1 MTKLK
6 KYNTIE
12 EYNNDKPNRPY
23 PSVSLAGGNVYFAKF
38 PIHKLPIKAVFFDNS
53 TNKFVKLYP
62 SQIIE
67 ANPNYTPIGV
77 EVIPAEH
84 DVYGTGQSGVMSLA
98 EMNCNAPD
106 TGSDEYQGIYFSSAY
121 ENTQIPKL
129 TLMPTINLSTG
140 ESNGSYGYGVFPSD
154 AFSNFKIDDVSG
166 YHSSYTSYRRAP
178 SPYSKNGDRND
189 VYYSD
194 IYSDY
199 ANRNVFSDF
208 NGYENSETFYLGAAA
223 QTNWKTDP
231 TITNSSGNGY
241 FPSLCCCWRFHTSGT
256 NKYQWYLPAM
266 GELGY
271 MMNRVV
277 AINETIN
284 KIKSVYSSAIA
295 VEIGIDNAY
304 WSSTQHS
311 ANMMRMIR
319 INDGYAA
326 YRNKTKTANV
336 RAFIR
341 I

>member
-1 MTKLK
+1 M
-6 KYNTIE
+6 
-12 EYNNDKPNRPY
+12 
-23 PSVSLAGGNVYFAKF
+23 
-38 PIHKLPIKAVFFDNS
+38 
-53 TNKFVKLYP
+53 YP

-84 DVYGTGQSGVMSLA
+84 NVYGTGQSGVMSLA
-98 EMNCNAPD
+98 EMNCNTPD
-106 TGSDEYQGIYFSSAY
+106 TGSDEYQEIYFSNTI
-121 ENTQIPKL
+121 ENTQIPNL
-129 TLMPTINLSTG
+129 NLMPTIDLSTG

-154 AFSNFKIDDVSG
+154 AFSNLKIDDVSG

-178 SPYSKNGDRND
+178 SPYLKNGDRND

-194 IYSDY
+194 VYGAGG
-199 ANRNVFSDF
+199 ANCNAFSDF
-208 NGYENSETFYLGAAA
+208 NGYENSETFYLMATA
-223 QTNWKTDP
+223 QYNWKTDS
-231 TITNSSGNGY
+231 TITNSSANGY

-284 KIKSVYSSAIA
+284 NIKSVYTSVIA
-295 VEIGIDNAY
+295 VDININGSY
-304 WSSTQHS
+304 WASTQHS
-311 ANMMRMIR
+311 SSAMRIIR
-319 INDGYAA
+319 VNDGYAS
-326 YRNKTKTANV
+326 YRTKTKTSNV